1 MLLVTAVKGVRSGVS
16 VKQSDMGVAVAS
28 SWFIGGRPSISSIVR
43 RRLVWLY
50 CVLTVTPR
58 RV

>member
-1 MLLVTAVKGVRSGVS
+1 MGTAVKGEKSGVL
-16 VKQSDMGVAVAS
+16 VKQSVIGVAVAS

-43 RRLVWLY
+43 IRLVWLY
-50 CVLTVTPR
+50 WVLTVTPR